1 MKACY
6 DPVMLHNEL
15 RDIDI
20 RTQKIT
26 NEEKVFTSLS
36 KGLFRGISILW
47 AVGFCIIGVDN
58 VCAKEFFTPL
68 LLKENRSQEDTVPR
82 RAMLNANLNDV
93 ELGYADYV
101 NYLVG
106 KVVPPKW
113 TSERRKRFYSQVKNY
128 FWDEYAFK
136 LLCPDNIMRRCVA
149 GSEIYEILAHWRT
162 SYCFCHWK
170 KAQALPTNDARVVV
184 KFLRGLFARFEV
196 PKVLISDRG
205 MHFCNSQLEKALQKY
220 GVTHKLATA
229 YHPQS
234 NGQTQVT
241 NRAIKR
247 ILETS
252 VGYNPKDWSKKL
264 NDALW
269 DFRTAYKTS
278 TGLADTFL
286 NHSPEVVLDTSTQ
299 EWGTNPLLSFAF
311 ECEFNNSI
319 FLPVFSSHSES
330 TCLDVVE
337 CSIKQSNRLT
347 NLFCHMK
354 DALENAGLS
363 ICPQQDADSY
373 VFEFLWPQIRD
384 QDILNEAL
392 LTTLERHFP
401 SFKFLSPSQI
411 VDNQGYVKDIDN
423 SPGNGKGNALSEP
436 PRSLKR
442 KFEDIPKSLD
452 DDVVIVARY
461 LKKVTLF
468 VLPSTSTFAYAKDN
482 IRKDFHL
489 D

>member
-1 MKACY
+1 METGKPPQVHIPYIGWESMVVLVDKTLSYREAAFNTLKFHISTAQSRMKSHADIGRTDKQFNCGGWLIG
-6 DPVMLHNEL
+6 PVSYKLELPSDYQIHN
-15 RDIDI
+15 
-20 RTQKIT
+20 
-26 NEEKVFTSLS
+26 VFHVSQLKKCRHPS
-36 KGLFRGISILW
+36 PHQVYGNLPPCDQSGDFLVEPVAILDRRMAKKGNG
-47 AVGFCIIGVDN
+47 
-58 VCAKEFFTPL
+58 
-68 LLKENRSQEDTVPR
+68 
-82 RAMLNANLNDV
+82 M
-93 ELGYADYV
+93 
-101 NYLVG
+101 
-106 KVVPPKW
+106 
-113 TSERRKRFYSQVKNY
+113 
-128 FWDEYAFK
+128 
-136 LLCPDNIMRRCVA
+136 
-149 GSEIYEILAHWRT
+149 EIYVLVQWNNGT
-162 SYCFCHWK
+162 TK
-170 KAQALPTNDARVVV
+170 DAIWESITE
-184 KFLRGLFARFEV
+184 L
-196 PKVLISDRG
+196 
-205 MHFCNSQLEKALQKY
+205 
-220 GVTHKLATA
+220 
-229 YHPQS
+229 QS
-234 NGQTQVT
+234 N
-241 NRAIKR
+241 
-247 ILETS
+247 
-252 VGYNPKDWSKKL
+252 
-264 NDALW
+264 
-269 DFRTAYKTS
+269 
-278 TGLADTFL
+278 
-286 NHSPEVVLDTSTQ
+286 TQ

-319 FLPVFSSHSES
+319 FLPVFSSHSEC
-330 TCLDVVE
+330 TCLGVVE

-363 ICPQQDADSY
+363 ICPQCFQYFNCCYRVNGFWVYYCSCLTIPLTNKQDADSY